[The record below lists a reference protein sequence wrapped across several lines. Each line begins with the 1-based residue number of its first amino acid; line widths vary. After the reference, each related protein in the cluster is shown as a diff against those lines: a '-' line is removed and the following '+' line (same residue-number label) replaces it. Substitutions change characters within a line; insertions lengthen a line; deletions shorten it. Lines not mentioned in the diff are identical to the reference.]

1 MAAKNSAA
9 TTYYKTDV
17 FRESGKKGAQGREG
31 AYIGVCNRNVCASL
45 TQPEPERRRFTQLPK
60 RKDR

>member
-1 MAAKNSAA
+1 M
-9 TTYYKTDV
+9 TYYKTDV

-60 RKDR
+60 RKVR